1 VIYGLARTKDQLPS
15 DDEGTDSIIHLA
27 CDTIIETC
35 RNAQD
40 TTASKTAQQF
50 QPPTLNECCIAAK
63 SVWSILLS
71 KLRSDTSSPEKANDP
86 FAAVASAMCMVV
98 ETFLGRLHQYC
109 LDEADRRMKLAKR
122 NTKLRGSKT
131 RAPLQKDSGKAEL
144 FKHNCGLVASVL
156 AHMLAIATTLQQKH
170 QRLFEAIASIYLEH
184 LGSAMSLHLFGDPDG
199 SDDCG
204 VLAAPRG
211 IEDVSHI
218 ETKDALLATQ
228 LEAPYLVSILK
239 GLMRSQVSRDDTTKP
254 NDLPKDTR
262 DNRINSVVLHKLQTR
277 LIRGIFG
284 DDIEASAGS
293 DGMGARPPTVNP
305 AESCEGPSQNP
316 GNEDWFLS
324 QVWNLIGW
332 DVLLD
337 RSDGLELAVGLG
349 A

>member
-1 VIYGLARTKDQLPS
+1 
-15 DDEGTDSIIHLA
+15 
-27 CDTIIETC
+27 
-35 RNAQD
+35 
-40 TTASKTAQQF
+40 
-50 QPPTLNECCIAAK
+50 
-63 SVWSILLS
+63 
-71 KLRSDTSSPEKANDP
+71 
-86 FAAVASAMCMVV
+86 
-98 ETFLGRLHQYC
+98 
-109 LDEADRRMKLAKR
+109 
-122 NTKLRGSKT
+122 
-131 RAPLQKDSGKAEL
+131 
-144 FKHNCGLVASVL
+144 
-156 AHMLAIATTLQQKH
+156 
-170 QRLFEAIASIYLEH
+170 
-184 LGSAMSLHLFGDPDG
+184 
-199 SDDCG
+199 
-204 VLAAPRG
+204 
-211 IEDVSHI
+211 
-218 ETKDALLATQ
+218 
-228 LEAPYLVSILK
+228 
-239 GLMRSQVSRDDTTKP
+239 MRSQVSRDDTTKP